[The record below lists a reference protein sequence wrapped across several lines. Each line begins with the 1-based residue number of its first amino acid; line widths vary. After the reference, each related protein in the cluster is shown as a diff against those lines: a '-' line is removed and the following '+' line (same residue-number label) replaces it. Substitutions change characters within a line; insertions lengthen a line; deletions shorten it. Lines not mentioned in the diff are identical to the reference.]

1 MLNLIQHLT
10 ASLFLTIFRG
20 QIPKRVRDDMAC
32 VYNLLVM
39 LNLFQHLT
47 ASHFLTIFR
56 GQIPKRVRDDMA
68 CAYNLLV
75 MLNLFQHLTVSLFLT
90 FSADRS
96 RNEFGMTWRVSIA
109 FLSC

>member
-1 MLNLIQHLT
+1 MTLCVPSCHAELDS
-10 ASLFLTIFRG
+10 ASHSESFSDIHRG

-56 GQIPKRVRDDMA
+56 GQIPKRVRDDMV
-68 CAYNLLV
+68 CVYNLLV
-75 MLNLFQHLTVSLFLT
+75 MLNLFQHLTASLFLT
-90 FSADRS
+90 IFRGQEGLFNVN
-96 RNEFGMTWRVSIA
+96 R
-109 FLSC
+109 